1 MGLLYGL
8 REAMHQVSATLLVP
22 TIAVLLLFIC
32 FAVVELG
39 NLLVEWLVSRRSAL
53 TDVSE
58 LVRKIKISKES
69 GELESL
75 LAESRMLRRQK
86 EALNTLLAQAELPPA
101 VWESLARRM
110 LTREELFYVKV
121 VARMEIVAR
130 LGPMLGLMATLIPLG
145 PGLIALSQGDT
156 KKLAESLLTAFDA
169 TVLGL
174 ASAAIAYFISR
185 VRRRWYEDHMS
196 VLETVTE
203 ALLEVRK
210 NCEVTAE
217 KEVVADPGG
226 GSKSP
231 RGGN

>member
-1 MGLLYGL
+1 
-8 REAMHQVSATLLVP
+8 MHQVSATLLVP

-53 TDVSE
+53 TDVSG

>member
-53 TDVSE
+53 TDVSG